1 MIRSPLK
8 SLAIMAALAGA
19 GPGTPA
25 AKLDARRAARGYTLN
40 LPKLPVNCPERF
52 QVHPGWRAAAKR
64 RSWLNLRARRR
75 ANGRYA

>member
-8 SLAIMAALAGA
+8 SLAILAALAGA

-25 AKLDARRAARGYTLN
+25 AKLDARRAARGHLLN

-52 QVHPGWRAAAKR
+52 RIHPGWRAASKQR
-64 RSWLNLRARRR
+64 TWIKLRARRR